1 MLHCKKTLSDGTF
14 KNCLKYY
21 PTDNII
27 QDHSNQNKIQLHRS
41 VSSLKNQMDK
51 ERSIHRQEYL
61 RKMRENAF
69 LLQEIEELKRELKKA
84 TEYKIPPKLSRHS
97 SSLVDR

>member
-1 MLHCKKTLSDGTF
+1 MDVVADFSADSMCFVF
-14 KNCLKYY
+14 K
-21 PTDNII
+21 
-27 QDHSNQNKIQLHRS
+27 RS
-41 VSSLKNQMDK
+41 VSSLKGQMEK

-84 TEYKIPPKLSRHS
+84 NEYKIPSKLSRHS
-97 SSLVDR
+97 SSSVDR

>member
-1 MLHCKKTLSDGTF
+1 MFL
-14 KNCLKYY
+14 NW
-21 PTDNII
+21 NIFR
-27 QDHSNQNKIQLHRS
+27 RS

-61 RKMRENAF
+61 RKMRENGF

-84 TEYKIPPKLSRHS
+84 TEYKLPKKLSRHS
-97 SSLVDR
+97 SSSVDR